1 MRKIKTSETSIKM
14 APDGGYGWVVCA
26 VAFVISMVSDGT
38 VYCYGVIMPEIIKAF
53 NCSSSTAAFIGALQ
67 SGITYFV
74 AMLIF
79 AMAHKIG
86 CR

>member
-1 MRKIKTSETSIKM
+1 MSEESIIKT

-26 VAFVISMVSDGT
+26 IVFVICMIADAVIS
-38 VYCYGVIMPEIIKAF
+38 CYGVIMPEIIKLF
-53 NCSSSTAAFIGALQ
+53 GCSSSAAALIGAMQ
-67 SGITYFV
+67 SGITYTL

-79 AMAHKIG
+79 ALANKFG